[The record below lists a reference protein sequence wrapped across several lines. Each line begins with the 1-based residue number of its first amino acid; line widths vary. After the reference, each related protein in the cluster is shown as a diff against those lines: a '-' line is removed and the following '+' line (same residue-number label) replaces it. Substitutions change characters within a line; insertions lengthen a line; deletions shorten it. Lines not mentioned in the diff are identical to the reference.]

1 MAKCTR
7 LPYRERSFGP
17 AGPSSLG
24 EKFMADGKLGVVV
37 VGTGFGCITH
47 VPAFRDAGFEIR
59 ALVGRD
65 PVRTAERAA
74 RFDVPHAFT
83 DLDAA
88 LALDGV
94 DAVTIATPP
103 HTHAAIALAAIAAG
117 KHVVC
122 EKPFATDAAQARTM
136 LAAAERAG
144 VVHLLGT
151 EFRWQSAQA
160 GLARVIADGAIG
172 EPRLATWLLHIPVLT
187 GPGAEVPPWWGRAED
202 GGGWLGAHATHWIDQ
217 IRDTL
222 GEFAGVGA
230 GLPLVADRPGQSA
243 EDTFNIRFRTVT
255 GVEGSLQS
263 SAGVYGPPL
272 MITRVAGTHGTA
284 WVDYD
289 TVYVGDADGDR
300 KIETPADLVNA
311 DPIAPPSDM
320 MRTAY
325 DLLHSMGIDR
335 APYTKLALRFAAL
348 INGEPVPATPRHAT
362 FADGVAC
369 QVVLDAVRASAASGG
384 AWVECGR
391 S

>member
-1 MAKCTR
+1 
-7 LPYRERSFGP
+7 
-17 AGPSSLG
+17 
-24 EKFMADGKLGVVV
+24 MADGKLGVVV

-65 PVRTAERAA
+65 RERTAERAA

-122 EKPFATDAAQARTM
+122 EKPFATDAAEARAM
-136 LAAAERAG
+136 LAAAESAG

-160 GLARVIADGAIG
+160 LLARVIADGAIG

-187 GPGAEVPPWWGRAED
+187 GPGAEVPAWWGRAED

-222 GEFAGVGA
+222 GEFAGVSA

-272 MITRVAGTHGTA
+272 MTTRVAGTHGTA

-300 KIETPADLVNA
+300 RIETPADLVNA
-311 DPIAPPSDM
+311 DPIAPPSDLM
-320 MRTAY
+320 HTAY

-335 APYTKLALRFAAL
+335 APYTRLASRFAAL
-348 INGEPVPATPRHAT
+348 INGEPVPRTPRHAT
-362 FADGVAC
+362 FADGVAG
-369 QVVLDAVRASAASGG
+369 QVVLDAVRASAAAGG
-384 AWVECGR
+384 AWVECAGA
-391 S
+391 